1 VSINDDAIHY
11 IYILIHAISFKFQP
25 IMKLNI
31 HNQCPNF
38 KLINLNW
45 SVFRIKVDKEL
56 DRKID
61 ARSMMSAVFTSPWA
75 EFDGALTYELQK
87 KSVKSDDQ
95 LESTSTRLFIAWK
108 PEGYNVFFCAC
119 KLDRA

>member
-1 VSINDDAIHY
+1 MHTT
-11 IYILIHAISFKFQP
+11 SFKFQP
-25 IMKLNI
+25 TMKLNI
-31 HNQCPNF
+31 HNQCSSF
-38 KLINLNW
+38 KLINLDW
-45 SVFRIKVDKEL
+45 SKFRIKWDKEP
-56 DRKID
+56 DEEVD
-61 ARSMMSAVFTSPWA
+61 AGSMTSAILTSSWA
-75 EFDGALTYELQK
+75 EFDGALTYQLQK